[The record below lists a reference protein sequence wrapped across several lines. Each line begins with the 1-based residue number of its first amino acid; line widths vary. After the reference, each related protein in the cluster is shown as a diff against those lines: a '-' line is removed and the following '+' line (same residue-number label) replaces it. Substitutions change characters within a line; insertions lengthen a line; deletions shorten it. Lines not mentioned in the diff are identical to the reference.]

1 MSQQP
6 IRFRV
11 GGLPL
16 EISAKLLERFPN
28 SGLCHFARQQ
38 QNDPPFLLDH
48 NPFAFLVILDFLRT
62 DCIYIPR
69 NVNTML
75 VKRLFVHYG
84 LPIDRIVELETES
97 TLPGGSTLTP
107 SEQSHSMAGTVHS
120 APRFQNA
127 SFMAGSSFTS
137 EQGPSNYPASSSRIA
152 SDFDLPPAYVPSSSV
167 GPSSDSKKDTLARGK
182 EYYTH
187 SLDSQ
192 QKIIYK
198 KLEPMIFNHL
208 LPLLSS
214 HVDEGH
220 ERLRVYFAPPG
231 VAKDTIANHTHD
243 EDLGFPKEIFTP
255 SNYGVDITFLTQ
267 PKVMDLFQKIIMY
280 STGIRKLSQEIRNIT
295 SRVENAFGLF
305 ESMSFDVPV
314 LTIQFP
320 PNCSF

>member
-28 SGLCHFARQQ
+28 SGLYHFARQQ
-38 QNDPPFLLDH
+38 PADPPFLLDH

-69 NVNTML
+69 NVNTEL

-97 TLPGGSTLTP
+97 TLPGGTTFA
-107 SEQSHSMAGTVHS
+107 EQSHSATGTPQS
-120 APRFQNA
+120 ATRFQDS
-127 SFMAGSSFTS
+127 SFMAGSSFTT
-137 EQGPSNYPASSSRIA
+137 EQASPNFPTNSTRTSVNY
-152 SDFDLPPAYVPSSSV
+152 DLPPAYMPSGFV
-167 GPSSDSKKDTLARGK
+167 GPSTDSKKNPIVRGK

-231 VAKDTIANHTHD
+231 VAKDTIANYTQN

-255 SNYGVDITFLTQ
+255 NNYGVDLTFLTQ

-280 STGIRKLSQEIRNIT
+280 STGIKTLTQEIRNIT
-295 SRVENAFGLF
+295 SRVENPFGLF